1 MAIEPLE
8 TARGDDFPGC
18 QQLSVFL
25 ESRLGQLLQL
35 TRVFDGL
42 DVRILG
48 LTVDSAV
55 DCAIVRMLV
64 DDPDTAHR
72 ALTDNGFAVSV
83 SDVLVV
89 ELPHGERG
97 IMTICRALLG
107 GEININYTYP
117 LIAKGERPA
126 CLAIHV
132 DNPTTAAA
140 TLIRQS
146 FNVLDQS
153 DL

>member
-8 TARGDDFPGC
+8 TAHGSDYPGC

-25 ESRLGQLLQL
+25 ESRIGQLLQL

-42 DVRILG
+42 DVHILG
-48 LTVDSAV
+48 LMVDSSV
-55 DCAIVRMLV
+55 DCAIVRMVV
-64 DDPDTAHR
+64 DDPETAHR
-72 ALTDNGFAVSV
+72 ALRDNGFAVSV

-97 IMTICRALLG
+97 IMAVCRALLG
-107 GEININYTYP
+107 GEININYVYP
-117 LIAKGERPA
+117 LIARGEHPA

-132 DNPTTAAA
+132 DGPATGAA
-140 TLIRQS
+140 TLVRHS